1 MESEDSA
8 PLPSIETLKALQ
20 LEHKAVKEMTTEE
33 RLNEIK
39 EQLSAQMQGKKRV
52 VSKSPVNSVN
62 DLRWQ
67 LQQSL
72 NKLNVLATRDAG
84 VKAIRRL
91 IDENASAEMLNL
103 LLSNLREQKKTRTS
117 KAREQEVLLVAYLAS
132 VYRQK
137 LVDEGATP
145 LKTLG
150 KVANL
155 VHLYFKDLSREVHE
169 AAGTALSDLYVHCYP
184 KTTAEAAMSFLLE
197 PLTGMLTTGAD
208 VQMQHAAAYAV
219 YKWTFTL
226 AKRSEVDVLTLL
238 YPKVVGLF
246 LKLRPEYPDL
256 ISALGI
262 LMDSCGFE
270 KLIPDLISTLSKL
283 VQYVLSKQT
292 NSQVLKLEACKF
304 LKVLPDYLK
313 PYPDLDF
320 ESLCQDVL
328 PALVEA
334 RADKQPEV
342 QIAASRAYQE
352 WRQLVSIQENIRKS
366 QEKVE
371 ASTEESTQPAEFR
384 PLTAA
389 RAVSKV
395 KKEWEASP
403 DLHFKAKWGVSKPQ
417 ILEKGSGKY
426 GQIKLGSGK
435 VDVLKAL
442 ASRASIRELVANRI
456 KSPRQNPPPPLLPGL
471 VVPRTAPTDIP
482 RPLPEADRAD
492 SQGREFPRPM
502 KRVEIPHIDRE
513 TEEDV
518 RPPSFGGPTDSFPR
532 PTAISEAL
540 GLENAPQARPQKPKS
555 ATLQLTPPAGIDIR
569 PRKSPL
575 PVSTTQVTQTS
586 ISRFA
591 TTGTQYEAEEPP
603 QVPEEAEEPVEDE
616 ENQEE
621 LREIAE
627 FMEQEVGK
635 VLENMVKS
643 FEAVERRCEEIE
655 VRVDQGFQEVT
666 KIREKREKRRKK
678 QRKMRKMKKEIRK
691 IDSFTQ
697 TICEVSVQT
706 SLEQPFSPIPSLPIG
721 ISQSSQTSP
730 RPCLDKVSQMWLKAL
745 NSLSKGQTSESFR
758 QVLGSGDDLYLLRL
772 LLKTGLCMEE
782 LEQETREDLL
792 ERLGLIAASGFLA
805 KVGEEWLAQEGKLL
819 SLDSFSR

>member
-39 EQLSAQMQGKKRV
+39 EQLSAQMQGKKRA
-52 VSKSPVNSVN
+52 VSKSPVSSVN

-91 IDENASAEMLNL
+91 IDENVSAEMMNL

-137 LVDEGATP
+137 LVDEGTTP

-169 AAGTALSDLYVHCYP
+169 AAGTALSDLYTHCYP
-184 KTTAEAAMSFLLE
+184 KTTPEAAMAFVLE

-226 AKRSEVDVLTLL
+226 AKRSEADVLGLL

-270 KLIPDLISTLSKL
+270 KLIPDLVSTLSKL
-283 VQYVLSKQT
+283 VQYVLSKQA
-292 NSQVLKLEACKF
+292 NSQILKLEACKF
-304 LKVLPDYLK
+304 LKVLPAYLK

-334 RADKQPEV
+334 RSDKQPEV
-342 QIAASRAYQE
+342 QISASRAYQE
-352 WRQLVSIQENIRKS
+352 WRLLVSIQENIRKS

-371 ASTEESTQPAEFR
+371 VGSEESAQPAEFR

-456 KSPRQNPPPPLLPGL
+456 KGPRQNPPPPLLSGL
-471 VVPRTAPTDIP
+471 IVPRTAPSELP
-482 RPLPEADRAD
+482 RPELEADRAD
-492 SQGREFPRPM
+492 SQMREFPRPM
-502 KRVEIPHIDRE
+502 KRVEIPETVSRE
-513 TEEDV
+513 VEEDV
-518 RPPSFGGPTDSFPR
+518 RPPSFGSPADSFPR
-532 PTAISEAL
+532 LPALPETLALETAP
-540 GLENAPQARPQKPKS
+540 PQSWAHKPKS

-569 PRKSPL
+569 PRKV
-575 PVSTTQVTQTS
+575 PVPGSTTQVTQTS

-591 TTGTQYEAEEPP
+591 TTGTQYEEEEPM
-603 QVPEEAEEPVEDE
+603 QVEEEAEEPAE
-616 ENQEE
+616 EEGNQEE

-627 FMEQEVGK
+627 FMEQEVNK
-635 VLENMVKS
+635 VFENMMKS
-643 FEAVERRCEEIE
+643 FEAVERRCEEIGL
-655 VRVDQGFQEVT
+655 RVDQGFEQLAG
-666 KIREKREKRRKK
+666 IRKKREKRRTNLLKRQK
-678 QRKMRKMKKEIRK
+678 VEKETRK

-697 TICEVSVQT
+697 TICEVAVQT
-706 SLEQPFSPIPSLPIG
+706 SLERPFSQAIPSPPIG
-721 ISQSSQTSP
+721 VSQSSQTSP
-730 RPCLDKVSQMWLKAL
+730 RPCVDKVSQMWVEAL
-745 NSLSKGQTSESFR
+745 DSLSKGQTSASFQ

-772 LLKTGLCMEE
+772 LLKTGVCVEE
-782 LEQETREDLL
+782 LERETREDLL
-792 ERLGLIAASGFLA
+792 ERLGLIATSGFLA
-805 KVGEEWLAQEGKLL
+805 KVGEGWLQE
-819 SLDSFSR
+819 S